1 MENFRRRSRYAVV
14 FIGLIF
20 AFCLI
25 TVLNINTGSVHIS
38 VPDIFKII
46 FTKSGDA
53 TAYNIIWKIRFP
65 RILMAAILGG
75 GLSLSGFLL
84 QTFFSN
90 AFPMF
95 MMNSLKDLC
104 VKEELSMQVC
114 K

>member
-53 TAYNIIWKIRFP
+53 TA
-65 RILMAAILGG
+65 
-75 GLSLSGFLL
+75 
-84 QTFFSN
+84 
-90 AFPMF
+90 
-95 MMNSLKDLC
+95 
-104 VKEELSMQVC
+104 
-114 K
+114 